1 MLKNCTLT
9 RQRWMPTSLNWAS
22 LQWSAEGGQED
33 VENKLQNKAHVV
45 DKSAKDQVFVPSA

>member
-45 DKSAKDQVFVPSA
+45 DKSAKNQVFVPSA